1 MIILE
6 KNPLLVDMLA
16 YIKEHIAASDFDPA
30 ANTLRKI
37 GEHMA
42 KRLII
47 EARLWDEACTD
58 KNGNKYDEPNFSRSI
73 YLLNKNHIIKRQ
85 EYDEVYN
92 PLLKFGNAG
101 SHTVGDVENYEVIYA
116 YEKTKKY
123 VESVFLTKYSDAARH
138 GILPIPGSSRSK
150 SKPETS
156 KPTTVQHMHTRGSW
170 KTTKAPTCTT
180 QGEETV
186 VCTSCGKL
194 LDKRTIPKKEHTP
207 SGWIIDYPATA
218 GKNGRK
224 HQECKTCGMRLS
236 IADIPA
242 LPGNLDREAREARR
256 QELLERKRQIKAER
270 AELEEEI
277 AILRQRIAQR
287 EKARAEKGNQEK

>member
-42 KRLII
+42 KRLVIG
-47 EARLWDEACTD
+47 ARLWDEACTD
-58 KNGNKYDEPNFSRSI
+58 KNGKKYGEPNFSRSI

-123 VESVFLTKYSDAARH
+123 VESVFLTKYPDAARH
-138 GILPIPGSSRSK
+138 GILPAPRVTK
-150 SKPETS
+150 RKPEPPKS
-156 KPTTVQHMHTRGSW
+156 TTVRHTHTRGSW
-170 KTTKAPTCTT
+170 KTTKAPTCTST
-180 QGEETV
+180 GEEAV
-186 VCTSCGKL
+186 MCTSCGQL
-194 LDKRTIPKKEHTP
+194 LDRRTIPKKEH
-207 SGWIIDYPATA
+207 
-218 GKNGRK
+218 
-224 HQECKTCGMRLS
+224 
-236 IADIPA
+236 
-242 LPGNLDREAREARR
+242 ARR
-256 QELLERKRQIKAER
+256 S
-270 AELEEEI
+270 
-277 AILRQRIAQR
+277 
-287 EKARAEKGNQEK
+287 G